1 MAGSTTVCDV
11 SSRDRRETVDR
22 AMATARVGDGSDETL
37 VAAQDF
43 LRHMSDATEAPF
55 SERWRWAASL
65 QLVLQNGS
73 WAFRATPVA
82 ADLRDVIRSF
92 RELT

>member
-1 MAGSTTVCDV
+1 MSD
-11 SSRDRRETVDR
+11 RERRETLDR
-22 AMATARVGDGSDETL
+22 AIATARDGDGSDETL
-37 VAAQDF
+37 AAAQDF
-43 LRHMSDATEAPF
+43 LRHMSDATAAPF

-73 WAFRATPVA
+73 WAFRATPAA